1 MSGERSWRRSGRA
14 CRRGLVLA
22 VTALAGVPLFFVSL
36 FCIALLPTGIGVLLA
51 PESLLGVRRLAL
63 MAEGLTNAGIAARLF
78 VTEKAVSKHINNVFL
93 KLDLYPAED
102 GNRRVL
108 AVLTYLNA

>member
-1 MSGERSWRRSGRA
+1 MASQ
-14 CRRGLVLA
+14 V
-22 VTALAGVPLFFVSL
+22 
-36 FCIALLPTGIGVLLA
+36 
-51 PESLLGVRRLAL
+51 LAL

-93 KLDLYPAED
+93 KLDLSPAED